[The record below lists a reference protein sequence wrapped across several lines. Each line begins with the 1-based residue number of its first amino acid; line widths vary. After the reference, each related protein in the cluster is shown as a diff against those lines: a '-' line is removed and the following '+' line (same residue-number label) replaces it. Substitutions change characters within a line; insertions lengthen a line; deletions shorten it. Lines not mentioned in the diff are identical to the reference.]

1 MKRYIFILFSCLLL
15 SATGSFAQSDAFT
28 GTWLIEPAAGANN
41 VHLELRIAA
50 PERNLLYPAQL
61 TLSCDSFSAVYDLL
75 LVKKNSRQL
84 SIGRNK
90 AAVSETPFS
99 LGSWTILLN
108 GTLDLSK
115 DNKGIPY
122 LSVERIFAKK
132 YGVPMPEIS
141 SFDARFKNTAATLNS
156 FLKNAEIRLKKTDH
170 TALENGHTD
179 LILQPSLSGNYF
191 GILDTVHVKTR
202 DGILNFTGNKKSAN
216 GIVSV
221 MLNGRAIFDQVYL
234 SEKKPSE
241 EIVLDTGLNILAF
254 FAEDYGSSPANT
266 GTLQAT
272 FGNKKFSMDF
282 GTKKDVAATFIV
294 AKIYYEAEADSTED
308 SSYQH
313 HMVTQ
318 FLENKLQNDVTI
330 YRYPDKDRKIVFKND
345 TVRALAENSL
355 LRDAKVVGNIKARS
369 SQILLAFWDDAVEDG
384 DSISLSINGHWIVQG
399 LAVKKKPQ
407 FIYVTLEQGPNII
420 TFIADNLGS
429 IIPNTSVLEII
440 DGKQRKSF
448 MIDTDLSQNN
458 LIKISYEYK
467 PGR

>member
-1 MKRYIFILFSCLLL
+1 
-15 SATGSFAQSDAFT
+15 
-28 GTWLIEPAAGANN
+28 
-41 VHLELRIAA
+41 
-50 PERNLLYPAQL
+50 
-61 TLSCDSFSAVYDLL
+61 
-75 LVKKNSRQL
+75 
-84 SIGRNK
+84 
-90 AAVSETPFS
+90 
-99 LGSWTILLN
+99 
-108 GTLDLSK
+108 
-115 DNKGIPY
+115 
-122 LSVERIFAKK
+122 VERVFAKK
-132 YGVPMPEIS
+132 YGVPMPVIS
-141 SFDARFKNTAATLNS
+141 SFDARYKNTAATLNS
-156 FLKNAEIRLKKTDH
+156 ILKDAEIKLKKADH
-170 TALENGHTD
+170 TALENEHTD

-191 GILDTVHVKTR
+191 GIRDTVHVKTR

-241 EIVLDTGLNILAF
+241 EIVLDTGLNILTF

-266 GTLQAT
+266 GTLQAA

-282 GTKKDVAATFIV
+282 GNKKDVAATFIV
-294 AKIYYEAEADSTED
+294 AKIYYEAEPDSTED

-313 HMVTQ
+313 YMVTQ
-318 FLENKLQNDVTI
+318 FLENKLQNDVTV

-345 TVRALAENSL
+345 TARALAENSL

-369 SQILLAFWDDAVEDG
+369 SQIILAFWDDAVEDG